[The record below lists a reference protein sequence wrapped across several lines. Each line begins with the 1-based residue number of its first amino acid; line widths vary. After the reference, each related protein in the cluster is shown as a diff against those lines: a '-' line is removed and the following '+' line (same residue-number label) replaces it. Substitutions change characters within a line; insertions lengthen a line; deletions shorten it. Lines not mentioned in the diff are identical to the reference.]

1 MRYGSY
7 CCSAS
12 NCHYLAHV
20 NCATDPAI
28 WDGTIIPEDYD
39 GSSMEALDESSSLIT
54 DVVEQV
60 SIGEQ
65 MVASEIK
72 HAYHDHNLTLTFS
85 RGRIKD
91 ESQCDGC
98 MRPISTPFY
107 SCDQCQFFLHKLCAE
122 LPRAMRHPFHKHLLT
137 LANSHGDY
145 DFSRCHACRHPYHGF
160 GYKCNK
166 SDCIRDEINF
176 DIRCMLLSDTLKHPN
191 HEHSLYLVH
200 NFAGDCSG
208 CLTDTFSWPS
218 HVKKLNAT
226 SPSTSDAILSRYFN
240 DILLKLSNT

>member
-7 CCSAS
+7 FCSAS
-12 NCHYLAHV
+12 NCHYIAHV
-20 NCATDPAI
+20 DCATDDAI

-39 GSSMEALDESSSLIT
+39 ESSMEALDESSSLIT

-72 HAYHDHNLTLTFS
+72 HAYHDHNLTLTFC
-85 RGRIKD
+85 GCGEIKD

-137 LANSHGDY
+137 LTDSHYFQLECTG
-145 DFSRCHACRHPYHGF
+145 CRRQYHGF
-160 GYKCNK
+160 SYQCYKN
-166 SDCIRDEINF
+166 DCESYGMNF
-176 DIRCMLLSDTLKHPN
+176 DIRCNRLGN
-191 HEHSLYLVH
+191 
-200 NFAGDCSG
+200 NG
-208 CLTDTFSWPS
+208 SWP
-218 HVKKLNAT
+218 
-226 SPSTSDAILSRYFN
+226 LS
-240 DILLKLSNT
+240 LSLSFISAF